1 MGDETDSLARDDI
14 DRTVN
19 WDPLAPENN
28 ADPVCV
34 HARLRSECPV
44 AYSDHFGGFWAF
56 LKHDDVIAAAEDTE
70 TYVSGQKVTIPDTVG
85 ADRPPRPPL
94 ETDPPIHTAYRT
106 LLNRFFTPARIRHI
120 EPAIRRT
127 ARELLGACIADGEAE
142 VVSRLTFP
150 MPAQVLCIFLGIS
163 VEDAANI
170 KDMANR
176 ALKSAMS
183 GDKKAHKEVN
193 DQAYAYVDKIIE
205 ARRQTPYD
213 PDDVVSA
220 LIHEEVGGRKLAH
233 DEVAAVLRLFLQAGH
248 GTTTNGIGS
257 VIRYFAAHPEDQR
270 RVRENPDL
278 IAPAVE
284 EILRLWTPA
293 RALGRTTTREV
304 TVSGRTIP
312 EGGKLLLMWHSA
324 NRDADHWDRPDECII
339 DRSPNPHYAFG
350 HGIHTCLGAPIARAE
365 LRIALEEL
373 LALTEDFTL
382 CGADEGATYPHLGP
396 SKLDIAFTPRTAVA
410 PENVDLAPDERL
422 MDVAAVNRLADQVVE
437 LELAPTDGEAL
448 PAWEAGAHIDVVI
461 GQFARSYSLAGDP
474 ADRTR
479 WRIAVL
485 RDEKSR
491 GGSVAI
497 HRLKAG
503 DQIIVKAPRNNFPLA
518 PAPAYHF
525 VASGIGI
532 TPMLPMIR
540 AAEAAGAPWRLDY
553 VGRMRG
559 SLAYLGDL
567 ARRTGVN
574 VHLTSETGRPNIA
587 ALLDESGDA
596 HVYACG
602 SADFLA
608 ATEETCK
615 DAGRR
620 FHTEW
625 FAPKPGAR
633 QAGEGALEA
642 FTVHLAK
649 SGFDVEV
656 VPGQSIIDACAEV
669 GVSIP
674 TSCFEGTCGSC
685 RCEVL
690 EGEPDHRDSVL
701 SEDERAKNDQMMPCV
716 SKSKSGRLVLNR

>member
-1 MGDETDSLARDDI
+1 MTTETRPGI
-14 DRTVN
+14 DRTVD
-19 WDPLAPENN
+19 WDPLSPENN

-34 HARLRSECPV
+34 HARLRAECPV
-44 AYSDHFGGFWAF
+44 AYTDHFGGFWTL
-56 LKHDDVIAAAEDTE
+56 LKHDDVIAAAEDTA
-70 TYVSGQKVTIPDTVG
+70 TFVSGRKVTIPDTVG
-85 ADRPPRPPL
+85 PDRPPRPPL
-94 ETDPPIHTAYRT
+94 ETDPPLHTAYRT
-106 LLNRFFTPARIRHI
+106 LLNRFFTPARIKRI

-176 ALKSAMS
+176 ALKAAMS
-183 GDKKAHKEVN
+183 GDKALHKAVN
-193 DQAYAYVDKIIE
+193 DQAYAYVDKVID
-205 ARRQTPYD
+205 ARRKTPYD

-220 LIHEEVGGRKLAH
+220 LIHEEVGGRRLDH
-233 DEVAAVLRLFLQAGH
+233 DEIAAVLRLFLQAGH

-257 VIRYFAAHPEDQR
+257 VIRYFASHPEDQR
-270 RVRENPDL
+270 RVRENPAL
-278 IAPAVE
+278 IAPAIE

-293 RALGRTTTREV
+293 RALGRTASRDV

-324 NRDADHWDRPDECII
+324 NRDADHWDRPDDCVI
-339 DRSPNPHYAFG
+339 DRQPNPHYAFG

-373 LALTEDFTL
+373 LALTEDFSL

-396 SKLDIAFTPRTAVA
+396 SKLDVAFTPRTAVA
-410 PENVDLAPDERL
+410 PDDVVLAEGERL
-422 MDVAAVNRLADQVVE
+422 MSVSAVTHVAEQVVE
-437 LELAPTDGEAL
+437 LSLTPVDGAPL
-448 PAWEAGAHIDVVI
+448 PDWQAGAHIDVVI
-461 GQFARSYSLAGDP
+461 GGFARSYSLAGDP
-474 ADRTR
+474 ADRDA

-497 HRLKAG
+497 HRLEAG
-503 DQIIVKAPRNNFPLA
+503 DRIVVRAPRNNFPLRD
-518 PAPAYHF
+518 APAYHF

-540 AAEAAGAPWRLDY
+540 AAKVAGRPWQLDY
-553 VGRMRG
+553 VGRRRET
-559 SLAYLGDL
+559 LAYLADL
-567 ARRTGVN
+567 EGQDNVR
-574 VHLTSETGRPNIA
+574 VHLTSETGRPDLA
-587 ALLDESGDA
+587 ALLAQSDGAE
-596 HVYACG
+596 VYACG
-602 SADFLA
+602 STDFLA

-615 DAGRR
+615 ALGRP

-642 FTVHLAK
+642 FTVYLARSDK
-649 SGFDVEV
+649 EIEV
-656 VPGQSIIDACAEV
+656 VPGQSIIDACAEA
-669 GVSIP
+669 GVAIP

-701 SEDERAKNDQMMPCV
+701 SEEERARNDQMMPCV
-716 SKSKSGRLVLNR
+716 SKSKTGRLVLNR